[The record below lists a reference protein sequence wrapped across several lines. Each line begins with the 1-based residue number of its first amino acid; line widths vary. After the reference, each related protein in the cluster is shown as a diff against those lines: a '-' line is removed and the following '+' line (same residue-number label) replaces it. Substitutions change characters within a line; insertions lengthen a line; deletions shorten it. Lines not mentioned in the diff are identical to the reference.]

1 MLRQQEKHMKKRN
14 AEHLM
19 GPVATVF
26 AAGKTG
32 SGDWS
37 ARLWITIPALNAGH
51 VNGTVRQTS

>member
-26 AAGKTG
+26 AVVETG
-32 SGDWS
+32 APGCG
-37 ARLWITIPALNAGH
+37 LHFLH
-51 VNGTVRQTS
+51 